1 MRLNTAVRD
10 DCLRLKPPGQIRL
23 GDHRT
28 LNRGSPSGLARIR
41 GRCSGAKDSGTG
53 WDALSTKF
61 RTVASWFSDSTKYD
75 FEVVAAGAS
84 GDLAYTVGY
93 EHNDAKADGQPQ
105 TFSLRVTHVYR
116 CEAGQWRIVRR
127 HADILQAGDHPIAAP
142 TSAAA
147 ETSSR

>member
-1 MRLNTAVRD
+1 VFGRKGLGN
-10 DCLRLKPPGQIRL
+10 RL
-23 GDHRT
+23 GCPQHEV
-28 LNRGSPSGLARIR
+28 PS
-41 GRCSGAKDSGTG
+41 
-53 WDALSTKF
+53 
-61 RTVASWFSDSTKYD
+61 VASWFSDSTKYD

-116 CEAGQWRIVRR
+116 CDAGQWRIVRR

-147 ETSSR
+147 ETTSR